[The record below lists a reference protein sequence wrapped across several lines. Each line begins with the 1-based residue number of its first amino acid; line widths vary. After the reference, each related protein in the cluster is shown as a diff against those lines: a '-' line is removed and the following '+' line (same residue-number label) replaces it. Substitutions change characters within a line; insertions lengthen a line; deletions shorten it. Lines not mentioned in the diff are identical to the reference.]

1 MPMMKNVVGLDLGSH
16 AIKAVE
22 LRQTLRGLEPVQLRL
37 HPQTDTETDRSE
49 VLRRFFR
56 LHHLPLEHV
65 VCALPGDRLSSRR
78 LDFPFRDRRKL
89 AHAVPFEVEG
99 EVPFPMEDIL
109 VDWEIVG
116 GDRSQAIVSA
126 AIAQRKH
133 VAELLEELKE
143 ANCDPRILEAEGFAL
158 GNLSNLFDLP
168 GTRLLADIGHRKT
181 SLCLMVDGKAVATRS
196 LPVGGRALTE
206 AIAKDCQ
213 WTLEDAERAKCEE
226 GIFQLGLDSTTPAAL
241 SVVDR
246 IAREIVRTLQSLESI
261 LGGSPESQVV
271 ELTLF
276 GGTAK
281 LHRIDE
287 YLSER
292 TGISAARLAL
302 PPGEEGAALVAG
314 GDPVL
319 FAPAIAL
326 ALRGTARATTRM
338 NFRQDEFAYRT
349 DLRQFFGRDLRTTAA
364 LAAGVVLLMG
374 TSVATSITL
383 DARQARRLEA
393 QVAQIYAEAFPDQP
407 SPSNPIAAMRQAG
420 VRTRDRADFLGVYGG
435 NRSALDLLS
444 ELSRRIPADLDVK
457 FEEVTIDRRVVRIK
471 VYATSFEAADR
482 ITAQLVEADP
492 FREAKIDGEVKSSR
506 KRPGMVFNLTI
517 PLTVPGERGES

>member
-37 HPQTDTETDRSE
+37 HPQTETETERSE

-116 GDRSQAIVSA
+116 GDRTQAIVSA

-226 GIFQLGLDSTTPAAL
+226 GIFQLGLDSTTPANFEIL
-241 SVVDR
+241 SV
-246 IAREIVRTLQSLESI
+246 
-261 LGGSPESQVV
+261 
-271 ELTLF
+271 
-276 GGTAK
+276 
-281 LHRIDE
+281 
-287 YLSER
+287 
-292 TGISAARLAL
+292 
-302 PPGEEGAALVAG
+302 
-314 GDPVL
+314 
-319 FAPAIAL
+319 
-326 ALRGTARATTRM
+326 
-338 NFRQDEFAYRT
+338 
-349 DLRQFFGRDLRTTAA
+349 
-364 LAAGVVLLMG
+364 
-374 TSVATSITL
+374 
-383 DARQARRLEA
+383 
-393 QVAQIYAEAFPDQP
+393 
-407 SPSNPIAAMRQAG
+407 
-420 VRTRDRADFLGVYGG
+420 
-435 NRSALDLLS
+435 
-444 ELSRRIPADLDVK
+444 
-457 FEEVTIDRRVVRIK
+457 
-471 VYATSFEAADR
+471 
-482 ITAQLVEADP
+482 
-492 FREAKIDGEVKSSR
+492 
-506 KRPGMVFNLTI
+506 
-517 PLTVPGERGES
+517 